1 MTTPKEILNK
11 YAEIKLKIKRLEA
24 EVEFLQPEVTK
35 IAREKLEDL
44 DEKAVLDVEGLG
56 TISLVRR
63 KQWKYSPDV
72 TGLEEEVKERKKE
85 EQQTGK
91 ATYNESIGVMFKEI
105 GLINRE
111 S

>member
-24 EVEFLQPEVTK
+24 EAEFLQPEVTK
-35 IAREKLEDL
+35 IARGMLEEL
-44 DEKAVLDVEGLG
+44 DEKAVLNIDGLG

-63 KQWKYSPDV
+63 KQWKYSSDV
-72 TGLEEEVKERKKE
+72 IGLEEMVKERKKE

-91 ATYNESIGVMFKEI
+91 ATYDESIGVMFKEMS
-105 GLINRE
+105 L
-111 S
+111 